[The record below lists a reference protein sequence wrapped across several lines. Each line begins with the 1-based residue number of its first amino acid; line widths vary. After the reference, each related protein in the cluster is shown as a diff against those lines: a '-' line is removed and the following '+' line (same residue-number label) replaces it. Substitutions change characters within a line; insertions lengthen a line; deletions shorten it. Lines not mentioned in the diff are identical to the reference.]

1 MRKTLLNT
9 MGLLLALFGATN
21 ASAQSTVELPY
32 SITFDSTNDVW
43 TVLDASPSP
52 GTSWVFNND
61 WGNDGFC
68 IGNAWTATPSYCIRT
83 DSGEPNDY
91 YVSPSFS
98 LKAGK
103 TYTVKT
109 SSGTMYSTPATLS
122 VEYTTTPT
130 NAASFTKLSDINM
143 PSSGAQYDNSYDLT
157 VPEDGLYSFAFHA
170 TNTSAGDKSNWV
182 YLYALGFSIEEK
194 VGGETPDPG
203 TDPDQPDPP
212 AVDQEGTLPY
222 DMTFDSA
229 EKFATWTTMDNS
241 DVPGVTWAYTAS
253 DFAGKPAAHM
263 GTDATSA
270 TCDWLVS
277 PKFELKEGKS
287 YKITVDA
294 ASGPNNELN
303 LILDYFVGSKSAD
316 NQKTI
321 DWIGS
326 KLPKTE
332 GETEGEGGKVKNEW
346 ILDANKDDVYLF
358 AFRALNWGANGTNDA
373 VSIYSVKIEE
383 MAEGKPEAPVAL
395 PYEVSFEKE
404 ESVSGWTAMDRSAS
418 TASTWSW
425 NSWGYQEYGADWN
438 PVGDQHPCVGF
449 SSDFNTD
456 ANDYWVS
463 PAFALEAGKTYVA
476 KAHTANNRSCVESGT
491 TSFTM
496 KLGTNRKVQGSFDK
510 TLGTIELSTVYDRD
524 PSTFEFSVEKAGNYY
539 VAFHISDKTGANAYG
554 YIFDFSLAEKK
565 SVVEE
570 PVATEPVANLAAAE
584 LTAEKSVALTWT
596 NPAKD
601 VDGKDLSA
609 DALLTVKVYEGEELL
624 ATQDAQAPGS
634 KGTYT
639 KEYTADTFAGE
650 HNYKVVVVYKDKE
663 SEAATTSLTVKVVV
677 DAINGV
683 MVPAD
688 AKVSVHT
695 LSGVAVGNNLSTLGK
710 GTYIVTMKRADGT
723 MKTVKVTK

>member
-212 AVDQEGTLPY
+212 AVDQDGTLPY

-241 DVPGVTWAYTAS
+241 DTPGVTWAYTAS

-263 GTDATSA
+263 GPDATSG

-287 YKITVDA
+287 YTITMDA
-294 ASGPNNELN
+294 ASGEGNTMDLM
-303 LILDYFVGSKSAD
+303 LDYFVGGKEIGKQLS
-316 NQKTI
+316 I
-321 DWIGS
+321 DYIGS
-326 KLPKTE
+326 KLPAKV
-332 GETEGEGGKVKNEW
+332 GESGEVKNKW
-346 ILDANKDDVYLF
+346 ILNVTKDDVYQI
-358 AFRALNWGANGTNDA
+358 AFRALGHTPNTTTDA
-373 VSIYSVKIEE
+373 ISIYSVQIVEN
-383 MAEGKPEAPVAL
+383 AEGEPDAPAAL
-395 PYEVSFEKE
+395 PYATSFAEEKGAE
-404 ESVSGWTAMDRSAS
+404 GWTAMDRSGNVS
-418 TASTWSW
+418 STWSW
-425 NSWGYQEYGADWN
+425 NSWGYQEYDNDWQ

-449 SSDFNTD
+449 SSDWNTD

-476 KAHTANNRSCVESGT
+476 KAHTANNRSCIETGT

-496 KLGTNRKVQGSFDK
+496 KLGTNKKVQSSFDK
-510 TLGTIELSTVYDRD
+510 TLGSIKLNTVYDRD
-524 PSTFEFSVEKAGNYY
+524 PSTFEFTVEKAGNYY

-554 YIFDFSLAEKK
+554 YIFDFSLAEKG
-565 SVVEE
+565 SGEPEV
-570 PVATEPVANLAAAE
+570 PVATETATGFAAAE
-584 LTAEKSVALTWT
+584 LTAEKSVELTWT
-596 NPAKD
+596 NPTKD
-601 VDGKDLSA
+601 VDGKDLPA

-634 KGTYT
+634 AGKYT
-639 KEYTADTFAGE
+639 QAYTDETFAGE

-663 SEAATTSLTVKVVV
+663 SEAATATLTVVV

-683 MVPAD
+683 VVPTD

-695 LSGVAVGNNLSTLGK
+695 LGGAAVGNNLSTLGK

>member
-241 DVPGVTWAYTAS
+241 DTPGVTWAYTAS

-270 TCDWLVS
+270 TCDW
-277 PKFELKEGKS
+277 P
-287 YKITVDA
+287 
-294 ASGPNNELN
+294 
-303 LILDYFVGSKSAD
+303 
-316 NQKTI
+316 
-321 DWIGS
+321 
-326 KLPKTE
+326 
-332 GETEGEGGKVKNEW
+332 
-346 ILDANKDDVYLF
+346 
-358 AFRALNWGANGTNDA
+358 FR
-373 VSIYSVKIEE
+373 
-383 MAEGKPEAPVAL
+383 
-395 PYEVSFEKE
+395 
-404 ESVSGWTAMDRSAS
+404 RS
-418 TASTWSW
+418 
-425 NSWGYQEYGADWN
+425 
-438 PVGDQHPCVGF
+438 
-449 SSDFNTD
+449 SS
-456 ANDYWVS
+456 
-463 PAFALEAGKTYVA
+463 
-476 KAHTANNRSCVESGT
+476 
-491 TSFTM
+491 
-496 KLGTNRKVQGSFDK
+496 
-510 TLGTIELSTVYDRD
+510 
-524 PSTFEFSVEKAGNYY
+524 
-539 VAFHISDKTGANAYG
+539 
-554 YIFDFSLAEKK
+554 
-565 SVVEE
+565 
-570 PVATEPVANLAAAE
+570 
-584 LTAEKSVALTWT
+584 
-596 NPAKD
+596 
-601 VDGKDLSA
+601 
-609 DALLTVKVYEGEELL
+609 
-624 ATQDAQAPGS
+624 
-634 KGTYT
+634 
-639 KEYTADTFAGE
+639 
-650 HNYKVVVVYKDKE
+650 
-663 SEAATTSLTVKVVV
+663 
-677 DAINGV
+677 
-683 MVPAD
+683 
-688 AKVSVHT
+688 
-695 LSGVAVGNNLSTLGK
+695 
-710 GTYIVTMKRADGT
+710 
-723 MKTVKVTK
+723 

>member
-212 AVDQEGTLPY
+212 AVDQDGTLPY

-241 DVPGVTWAYTAS
+241 DTPGVTWAYTAS

-263 GTDATSA
+263 GPDATSG

-303 LILDYFVGSKSAD
+303 LILDYFVGSKEIGKQLS
-316 NQKTI
+316 I
-321 DWIGS
+321 DYIGS
-326 KLPKTE
+326 KLPAKV
-332 GETEGEGGKVKNEW
+332 GESGEVKNKW
-346 ILDANKDDVYLF
+346 ILNVTKDDVYQI
-358 AFRALNWGANGTNDA
+358 AFRALGHTPNTTTDA
-373 VSIYSVKIEE
+373 ISIYSVQIVEN
-383 MAEGKPEAPVAL
+383 AEGEPDAPAAL
-395 PYEVSFEKE
+395 PYATSFAEEKGAE
-404 ESVSGWTAMDRSAS
+404 GWTAMDRSGNVS
-418 TASTWSW
+418 STWSW
-425 NSWGYQEYGADWN
+425 NSWGYQEYDTDWN

-449 SSDFNTD
+449 SSDWNTD

-476 KAHTANNRSCVESGT
+476 KAHTANNRSCIETGT

-496 KLGTNRKVQGSFDK
+496 KLGTNKKVQSSFDK
-510 TLGTIELSTVYDRD
+510 TLGSIELNTVYDRD
-524 PSTFEFSVEKAGNYY
+524 PSTFEFTVEKAGNYY

-554 YIFDFSLAEKK
+554 YIFDFSLAEKG
-565 SVVEE
+565 SGEPDV
-570 PVATEPVANLAAAE
+570 PVATEAATGFAAAE
-584 LTAEKSVALTWT
+584 LTVEKSVELTWT
-596 NPAKD
+596 NPTKD
-601 VDGKDLSA
+601 VDGKDLPA

-650 HNYKVVVVYKDKE
+650 HAYKVVVVYKDKE
-663 SEAATTSLTVKVVV
+663 SEAATATLTVVV

-683 MVPAD
+683 VVPTD

-695 LSGVAVGNNLSTLGK
+695 LGGAAVGNNLSTLGK